1 LFCHR
6 IVTQDPVAVWIGRHD
21 ESACVEMIADFSSSA
36 ASWLAPVLL
45 APFIGSFLGV
55 LVLRLPEGRPVALAR
70 SACGHC
76 NHRLGGRDLIP
87 IASYV
92 FSRGR
97 CRYCGAAIGSFHIA
111 IELAALAVAV
121 WAVIAAEDLT
131 WVACVFGWTL
141 VTLAWIDLRT
151 MILPDVLTLPLLA
164 FGLAATGISM
174 PDSLPDHL
182 LAAGLGYLLLAA
194 VAWGYRRFRGRDGL
208 GLGDAKLLAA
218 IGAFLGL
225 NLLPLA
231 LLLAAC
237 AGLAAA
243 GAAALAGRRMTAATA
258 IPFGPFLALSGW
270 LLFLYADRI
279 TDWLTD
285 GAFGPTLSGWLGG
298 G

>member
-1 LFCHR
+1 
-6 IVTQDPVAVWIGRHD
+6 
-21 ESACVEMIADFSSSA
+21 VEVIANFSSGVGSR
-36 ASWLAPVLL
+36 LAPVLL

-55 LVLRLPEGRPVALAR
+55 LILRLPEGRPVALAR
-70 SACGHC
+70 SACDHC
-76 NHRLGGRDLIP
+76 GHRLGSRDLIP
-87 IASYV
+87 FASYV
-92 FSRGR
+92 LSRGR
-97 CRYCGAAIGSFHIA
+97 CRYCGEAIGSLPIA

-121 WAVIAAEDLT
+121 WAVIAADDLP
-131 WVACVFGWTL
+131 WVACIFGWTL
-141 VTLAWIDLRT
+141 LTLAWIDLRA
-151 MILPDVLTLPLLA
+151 MILPDVLTMPLLA
-164 FGLAATGISM
+164 FGLAVTGISM
-174 PDSLPDHL
+174 PDSLVDHL
-182 LAAGLGYLLLAA
+182 LAAGLGYLSLAA

-243 GAAALAGRRMTAATA
+243 GAAALSGRRMSAATA
-258 IPFGPFLALSGW
+258 IPFGPFLAVSGW

-279 TDWLTD
+279 TDWLMD
-285 GAFGPTLSGWLGG
+285 SALSGWLGG